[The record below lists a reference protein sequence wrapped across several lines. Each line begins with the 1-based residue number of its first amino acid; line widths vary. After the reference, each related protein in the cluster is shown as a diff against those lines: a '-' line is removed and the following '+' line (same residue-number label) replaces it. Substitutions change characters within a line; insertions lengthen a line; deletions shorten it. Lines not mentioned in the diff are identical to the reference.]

1 MAIRLNS
8 VSVGCIAVG
17 HESMRIEAVTFKNF
31 PPFADATVEFPQR
44 AADSQLG
51 EVHLL
56 TGQNGSGKT
65 RLLCLLA
72 AACGNR
78 VELNAR
84 IEQANSWNAI
94 VRGRLG
100 QFGVLWSS
108 QRNAAMWSRR
118 PIDGQ
123 VVQTFLATNSL
134 ADHMTDTPSLVV
146 QPNESSLSSISP
158 TTALAYRGTAN
169 VADAKIAAMQP
180 VPFGTNPEHLLF
192 EPSKK
197 EDQVIAQSM
206 ANIKMAAAMEKMSE
220 DPGMTVN
227 GIAELPRAMRM
238 MQRLEGAI
246 SRITGR
252 KFYFHV
258 VPKPEVSLKVY
269 WGDSAPMRL
278 RQLPDGLRSIIGWLV
293 SCVAKLDARFPDHPD
308 PLSLPLILLLD
319 EPEGHLHPAWQRKLL
334 PAAQHLFPQAQIFAA
349 THSPFVISS
358 VNEGW
363 IHIFRADDA
372 GVVTVD
378 KALACKKGDSYL
390 DVVEDILGV
399 KEWYD
404 PESEELLAKFRQTR
418 DSVLSGNGQPEVL
431 AEQAQVIA
439 SRSESLRDLMARE
452 MRQFERQ
459 RTQAAARS

>member
-1 MAIRLNS
+1 
-8 VSVGCIAVG
+8 
-17 HESMRIEAVTFKNF
+17 MRIEAVTFKNF

-44 AADSQLG
+44 ASDSQLG

-78 VELNAR
+78 AELDAR
-84 IEQANSWNAI
+84 IEQSGTWNGFVI
-94 VRGRLG
+94 GRQGPLS
-100 QFGVLWSS
+100 VLWSNRS
-108 QRNAAMWSRR
+108 DTAMWTGRK
-118 PIDGQ
+118 IDDQ
-123 VVQTFLATNSL
+123 FIQAFLAQGIIPEHKANT
-134 ADHMTDTPSLVV
+134 ASLVD
-146 QPNESSLSSISP
+146 SLSGPGLPVIP
-158 TTALAYRGTAN
+158 LTTALAYRGTAN
-169 VADAKIAAMQP
+169 VADAKISAMQP
-180 VPFGTNPEHLLF
+180 VPFGSNPEHLLF

-220 DPGMTVN
+220 DSGMSAN
-227 GIAELPRAMRM
+227 GSTDLPRAMRM

-293 SCVAKLDARFPDHPD
+293 SCVAKLDARFPEHPD

-334 PAAQHLFPQAQIFAA
+334 PAAQHLFPHAQIFAA

-372 GVVTVD
+372 SVVTVD
-378 KALACKKGDSYL
+378 KALPCKKGDSYL

-431 AEQAQVIA
+431 AEQAQAIA
-439 SRSESLRDLMARE
+439 SRSDSLRDLMARE
-452 MRQFERQ
+452 MHQFERQ